1 MRWLISFLRRRQRPK
16 TLPKPAHR
24 VVITAWGAKHEV
36 SRHLNRIRLLAN
48 VLKKAR

>member
-1 MRWLISFLRRRQRPK
+1 MRWLISLLRSGPRPRSI
-16 TLPKPAHR
+16 PKPARR

-36 SRHLNRIRLLAN
+36 YRHLDRIRLLAN